1 MDIKT
6 FYKLS
11 YGLYIVC
18 SKAGNKING
27 QVANTVMQVTA
38 EPPKFS
44 VCINKN
50 NLTHDYIQ
58 ESNVFTVSILSKDA
72 DMDIIRNFGF
82 RTGRNF
88 NKFGQLDHAEYKP
101 GITKVPII
109 LSNCTGCIECEID
122 SSKDVGTHTI
132 FIGKIVD
139 AVSLNN
145 KEPLTYSYY
154 HQVKNGK
161 TQKNA
166 PTFINK
172 NKPESKKVKN
182 MKKYRCTICD
192 YIYDPQKGDPDSGIE
207 PGTSFEDLPENW
219 VCPDCGAGKD
229 SFVEEK

>member
-11 YGLYIVC
+11 YGLYMVC
-18 SKAGNKING
+18 SKTGNKING

-58 ESNVFTVSILSKDA
+58 ESNVFTISILSKDA

-82 RTGRNF
+82 RSGRNF
-88 NKFGQLDHAEYKP
+88 NKFEQLDHAEYKL
-101 GITKVPII
+101 GITKVPIV
-109 LSNCTGCIECEID
+109 LSSCTGYIECEID
-122 SSKDVGTHTI
+122 GSKDVGTHTI

-192 YIYDPQKGDPDSGIE
+192 YVYDPQKGDPDSGIE